1 MKRKRVL
8 ICMLWL
14 CALACF
20 SGFPWMFLPW
30 DAIEPYMGGCERSA
44 MTLVL
49 FRQQCVFFGFFCIY
63 FLFLG
68 RMGKYQELI
77 GYASVL
83 IAVMGF
89 LMYLLK
95 LRTGM
100 DNASSNYEPFI
111 WLAVGSVILWLNHG
125 MEGVKPE
132 RHRMPVASTVFQIY
146 AVLLCLNI
154 VCLLF
159 PQQAWNL
166 MFTTPFSNASAYDR
180 YTFGLVSGFMAFS
193 SIIVYYLS
201 DRLGTFLAFSKAVL
215 IFSLLY
221 FGAYLLWQDCLE
233 LYTPLFIGYIAFV
246 EILMV
251 VGLIFVM
258 NKEYKEQ

>member
-1 MKRKRVL
+1 
-8 ICMLWL
+8 
-14 CALACF
+14 
-20 SGFPWMFLPW
+20 
-30 DAIEPYMGGCERSA
+30 
-44 MTLVL
+44 
-49 FRQQCVFFGFFCIY
+49 
-63 FLFLG
+63 
-68 RMGKYQELI
+68 
-77 GYASVL
+77 
-83 IAVMGF
+83 MGF

-111 WLAVGSVILWLNHG
+111 WLAVGSMMLWLNHG
-125 MEGVKPE
+125 MGGTKPE
-132 RHRMPVASTVFQIY
+132 RRGMPVASTVFHIY

-154 VCLLF
+154 VSLLF
-159 PQQAWNL
+159 PQQAWGL
-166 MFTTPFSNASAYDR
+166 MFTTPFSDASVYDR

-215 IFSLLY
+215 LFSLLY

-258 NKEYKEQ
+258 NKECKE